1 MTLHAVLAVQGNLKG
16 QGMAEGQCLALF
28 NSPMLARMAPGFNS
42 LPVPARTAPAFN
54 FPVLVRALADLL
66 ANLGL

>member
-1 MTLHAVLAVQGNLKG
+1 MTLHAVLTVQGNLKG

-28 NSPMLARMAPGFNS
+28 NSLVLARMAPGFNPPPM
-42 LPVPARTAPAFN
+42 LAKTAPGFN
-54 FPVLVRALADLL
+54 SPVLVRTLADLL

>member
-1 MTLHAVLAVQGNLKG
+1 MTLHAVLTVQGNLKG

-28 NSPMLARMAPGFNS
+28 NSLVLARMAPGFNPPM
-42 LPVPARTAPAFN
+42 LAKTAPGFN
-54 FPVLVRALADLL
+54 SPVLVRTLADLL

>member
-42 LPVPARTAPAFN
+42 LMLAKTAPGFNSPVFARTS
-54 FPVLVRALADLL
+54 ADLL
-66 ANLGL
+66 ANLGF

>member
-1 MTLHAVLAVQGNLKG
+1 MTLHAVLTVQGNLKG

-28 NSPMLARMAPGFNS
+28 NSLVLAKTAPGFNS
-42 LPVPARTAPAFN
+42 
-54 FPVLVRALADLL
+54 PVLVRTLADLL

>member
-28 NSPMLARMAPGFNS
+28 NSP
-42 LPVPARTAPAFN
+42 
-54 FPVLVRALADLL
+54 VLVRTLADLL

>member
-1 MTLHAVLAVQGNLKG
+1 MTLHAVLAAQGNLKG

-28 NSPMLARMAPGFNS
+28 NSLMLAKTAPSFNS
-42 LPVPARTAPAFN
+42 PVFARTP
-54 FPVLVRALADLL
+54 ADLL

>member
-1 MTLHAVLAVQGNLKG
+1 MTLHAVLTVQGNLKG

-28 NSPMLARMAPGFNS
+28 NSLVLARMAPGFNPPM
-42 LPVPARTAPAFN
+42 LAKTVPGFN
-54 FPVLVRALADLL
+54 SPVLVRTLADLL

>member
-28 NSPMLARMAPGFNS
+28 NSPMLAKTAPGFNS
-42 LPVPARTAPAFN
+42 
-54 FPVLVRALADLL
+54 PVLVRTLADLL
-66 ANLGL
+66 VNLGL

>member
-1 MTLHAVLAVQGNLKG
+1 MTLHAVLAAQGNLKG

-28 NSPMLARMAPGFNS
+28 NSLMLAKTAPGFNS
-42 LPVPARTAPAFN
+42 PVFVRTP
-54 FPVLVRALADLL
+54 ADLL

>member
-1 MTLHAVLAVQGNLKG
+1 MTLHAVLTVQGNLKG

-28 NSPMLARMAPGFNS
+28 NSLVLARMAPGFNPPM
-42 LPVPARTAPAFN
+42 LAKTAPGFN
-54 FPVLVRALADLL
+54 SPVLVRTLADFL